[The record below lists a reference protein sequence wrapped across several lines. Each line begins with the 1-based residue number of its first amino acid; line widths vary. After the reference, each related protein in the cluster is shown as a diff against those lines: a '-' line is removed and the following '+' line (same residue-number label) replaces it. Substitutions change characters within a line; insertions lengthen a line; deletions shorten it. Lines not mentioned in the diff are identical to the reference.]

1 MKLVDKTIQTQDY
14 ISTNILIKNLTLDD
28 LKQAVI
34 NYLFKRFDSNI
45 LVNEEDIKLFEIIYK
60 NK

>member
-1 MKLVDKTIQTQDY
+1 MKQVDKTLQTQND
-14 ISTNILIKNLTLDD
+14 ISTNIIIKDSTLND

-45 LVNEEDIKLFEIIYK
+45 LVNEEDVKLFEIIYK

>member
-1 MKLVDKTIQTQDY
+1 MKLVDKTIQTQDD
-14 ISTNILIKNLTLDD
+14 ISTNILIKNLTLND

-45 LVNEEDIKLFEIIYK
+45 LVNEEDVKLFEIIYK

>member
-1 MKLVDKTIQTQDY
+1 MKQVDKTIQSQND
-14 ISTNILIKNLTLDD
+14 ISTNIIIKDSTLND

-34 NYLFKRFDSNI
+34 NYLYKRFDSNH
-45 LVNEEDIKLFEIIYK
+45 LVSEEDIKLFEIIYK